1 MHHYWEKASKAPPWS
16 LHGFLEAL
24 NGGNTP
30 PEQNLHIKRVT
41 GWHTAPFQTQQL
53 FESLQT
59 FVIKKITCRLH
70 LQQWSSK
77 PVHAPKAGMHS
88 ANKKKQKAMSMGHR
102 EWLPKRRLSTDER
115 LWILGSNI
123 LPCHSRCKNRV
134 SNIHTYRH
142 HFESLPTRSQAEKLK
157 AACSSLLLIPP
168 AWMAWSCNL
177 NLESGQAGLSQKG
190 PVDTTQQR
198 WRICPLRAR
207 PAQGDL
213 VTNACKPSAGHMWK
227 HHKP

>member
-1 MHHYWEKASKAPPWS
+1 MPLKQGCIQPA
-16 LHGFLEAL
+16 
-24 NGGNTP
+24 T
-30 PEQNLHIKRVT
+30 
-41 GWHTAPFQTQQL
+41 
-53 FESLQT
+53 
-59 FVIKKITCRLH
+59 
-70 LQQWSSK
+70 
-77 PVHAPKAGMHS
+77 
-88 ANKKKQKAMSMGHR
+88 KKQKAMSMGHR
-102 EWLPKRRLSTDER
+102 EWLPKRRLSTDEG

-123 LPCHSRCKNRV
+123 YPATAGARTKYPTSTPTDTTLNRCPQGVR
-134 SNIHTYRH
+134 
-142 HFESLPTRSQAEKLK
+142 QKLK